1 MTPRRLYMWPQL
13 EQKLGL
19 PSLNKVAQTL
29 ERFPDSKQLKL
40 IKEVLTVA
48 DRVASTG
55 PELEKVVEL
64 IREIN
69 SMPTEKLEKVEK
81 VLRRVEGIMKRAP
94 QELMSF
100 MSSLKEE

>member
-1 MTPRRLYMWPQL
+1 MWPQL

>member
-1 MTPRRLYMWPQL
+1 MWPQI
-13 EQKLGL
+13 ERKLGL
-19 PSLNKVAQTL
+19 PNLNKVAQTL
-29 ERFPDSKQLKL
+29 ERFPDAKQLRL
-40 IKEVLTVA
+40 IKDVLTVA

-81 VLRRVEGIMKRAP
+81 VLKRVEGIMKRAP